1 MFYWLYD
8 IPIGAMAALFCA
20 VCMLFTWG
28 GVLLLRPWILR
39 WLGPQP
45 GLNDFVS
52 YFLSAY
58 GVFYG
63 LMLGLIAVATYQN
76 FSNVESTVGKEATS
90 IAALYRD
97 LSAYPEPVRG
107 RLQKH
112 VHGYVDFLIDE
123 AWPAQQQ
130 GNMHPGGTP
139 RITALHH
146 DLLAFEPTSRR
157 DEIVHAETLR
167 QFNTFLEARYQRLQ
181 SVTTAL
187 SSVLWWV
194 VGIGAALN
202 LSLLWFFSI
211 EKLTAHLALSGLLS
225 LFVGLMLFFIAA
237 MDNPFR
243 GEESVSTDPYKLVR
257 QRLMLKAG

>member
-1 MFYWLYD
+1 
-8 IPIGAMAALFCA
+8 MAALFCGA
-20 VCMLFTWG
+20 CLLFTWG
-28 GVLLLRPWILR
+28 GVLLLRPWVRR
-39 WLGPQP
+39 WLGPEP
-45 GLNDFVS
+45 GINDFAS

-63 LMLGLIAVATYQN
+63 LVLGLIAVATYQN
-76 FSNVESTVGKEATS
+76 FSNVETTVSKEATS
-90 IAALYRD
+90 IATLYRD
-97 LSAYPEPVRG
+97 MSAYPDPVRG

-112 VHGYVDFLIDE
+112 MQDYVNFLINE

-130 GNMHPGGTP
+130 GQIHPGGSA
-139 RITALHH
+139 RVTALHH

-167 QFNTFLEARYQRLQ
+167 QFNVFLEARYQRLQ

-194 VGIGAALN
+194 VCIGAALN
-202 LSLLWFFSI
+202 FSLLWFFSLD
-211 EKLTAHLALSGLLS
+211 KLSAHLALSGILA

-243 GEESVSTDPYKLVR
+243 GEESVSPDAYKLVR
-257 QRLMLKAG
+257 QRLMNESG